1 MKFYTLNLEYPLQHI
16 KIKNFTTELGTK
28 IPELNLSYQIFGQ
41 DLGTAPVVLINH
53 ALTGNSDVA
62 GKNGWWIDIVGK
74 EKAINTE
81 VYSILSFNI
90 PGNGFDGF
98 LIENYKDFIARDVAR
113 IFIEGLKKLKINKL
127 FALIGGSLGGGIAW
141 EMVALN
147 NKLTQ
152 HFLPIATDWKSTD
165 WLIANCQIQEQFLVN
180 SSNPV
185 HDARMHA
192 MLCYRTPES
201 FKERFHRTKKENS
214 DIFNVESW
222 LLHHGKKLQER
233 YQLSSYKLMNQLLK
247 SIDVTQNEEKNSS
260 LLDKVEANI
269 HIIGV
274 DSDLFFTAEEN
285 RETHKKLALT
295 KENVTYNEI
304 NSVHGHDAFLI
315 EYDQLQKII
324 EPIFN
329 KDYSAKKDESNKVW
343 WQIFSQRKR
352 IAKHHRNYFRQ
363 T

>member
-1 MKFYTLNLEYPLQHI
+1 MKELLQHI
-16 KIKNFTTELGTK
+16 KIKDFTTEAGASFS
-28 IPELNLSYQIFGQ
+28 ELNLSYQVFGKE
-41 DLGTAPVVLINH
+41 LGTAPVVLINH
-53 ALTGNSDVA
+53 ALTGHSNVA
-62 GKNGWWIDIVGK
+62 GDQGWWKEIVGHQ
-74 EKAINTE
+74 KAINTD
-81 VYSILSFNI
+81 VYTVLSFNI

-98 LIENYKDFIARDVAR
+98 LIENYKAFITRDIAK
-113 IFIEGLKKLKINKL
+113 IFLEGLSILKITQL
-127 FALIGGSLGGGIAW
+127 FALIGGSLGGGVGW
-141 EMVALN
+141 EMVVLDT
-147 NKLTQ
+147 KITQ
-152 HFLPIATDWKSTD
+152 HFIPVATDWKSTD

-201 FKERFHRTKKENS
+201 FKERFHRSKKDNS
-214 DIFNVESW
+214 DVFDVESW

-247 SIDVTQNEEKNSS
+247 TIDVTDGQKKNRE

-295 KENVTYNEI
+295 KENVTYYEI
-304 NSVHGHDAFLI
+304 NSVHGHDAFLM

-329 KDYSAKKDESNKVW
+329 INYRENKKRPGGILCQN
-343 WQIFSQRKR
+343 
-352 IAKHHRNYFRQ
+352 
-363 T
+363 